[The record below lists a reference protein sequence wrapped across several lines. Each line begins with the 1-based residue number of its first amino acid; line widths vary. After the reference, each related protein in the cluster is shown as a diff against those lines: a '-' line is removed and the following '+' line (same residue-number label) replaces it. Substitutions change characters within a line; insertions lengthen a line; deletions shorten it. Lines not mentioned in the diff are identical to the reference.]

1 MLRRGFRP
9 VKGRS
14 YGHILERFV
23 RKSFPLFERFGF
35 HVSLNHFYEPIP
47 DTRTLKDELWLKQ
60 SSLVGVEIDDEEI
73 VRLLSEFRAKYKEEY
88 DRFPRK
94 ESGDP
99 FAYYFYNETFGSVDG
114 EIYYS
119 MIRHFRPKRI
129 IEIGCGK
136 STLLASK
143 AVLKNMEDQ
152 ENVQLLGVEPYPSE
166 VMRRGFP
173 GLSELRECKAQDVEI
188 DEFLELEANDILF
201 VDSSHVLKIGSD
213 VQYIFLEVLPR
224 LKKGVLVHFHDVFLP
239 LEYPKE
245 WVLGERKFW
254 NEQYF
259 LHAFLISNKAFEV
272 LWPGNYMHLRHPQE
286 LEKAFGS
293 YDREF
298 VVPGSFWMRNRSQ

>member
-1 MLRRGFRP
+1 MNSVSSKP
-9 VKGRS
+9 MKGRP
-14 YGHILERFV
+14 YGYILERFV

-35 HVSLNHFYEPIP
+35 HITLNHFYEPIP
-47 DTRTLKDELWLKQ
+47 DTRTLRDELWSRQ
-60 SSLVGVEIDDEEI
+60 SSLVGVEIDNDAI
-73 VRLLSEFRAKYKEEY
+73 IRLLSEFRAKYKKEY

-94 ESGDP
+94 ESEDP
-99 FAYYFYNETFGSVDG
+99 FVYYLYNTTFGSVDG
-114 EIYYS
+114 EIYYC

-143 AVLKNMEDQ
+143 AVQKNR
-152 ENVQLLGVEPYPSE
+152 ENDADAKLLGIEPYPNE
-166 VMRRGFP
+166 VLCKGFP
-173 GLSELRECKAQDVEI
+173 GLSELRECKVQDVDL

-224 LKKGVLVHFHDVFLP
+224 LRKGVLVHFHDIFLP
-239 LEYPKE
+239 VEYPKE
-245 WVLGERKFW
+245 WVLAKRKFW

-259 LHAFLISNKAFEV
+259 LQAFLISNNAFEV

-286 LEKAFGS
+286 LEKAFDS
-293 YDREF
+293 YNRES
-298 VVPGSFWMRNRSQ
+298 VVPGSFWIRKKS